1 MTLNLSLLYV
11 LWLEENC
18 QISPNKNKPPNLWHV
33 TSILV
38 WCIFVNRHIIN
49 VHKGQTPYQCTLCES
64 SFTKEFGL
72 NMHMKIVHK
81 EEKAIDKIRKCP
93 ICEEEFPNSHDLN
106 RHILSVHEGQ
116 TPYKCTMCES
126 SFAQS
131 FELTHHKKT
140 VHKETKQKIPCPICE
155 VEFSSSSHLN
165 RHILSVHKVKYS
177 KGQ

>member
-1 MTLNLSLLYV
+1 
-11 LWLEENC
+11 
-18 QISPNKNKPPNLWHV
+18 
-33 TSILV
+33 
-38 WCIFVNRHIIN
+38 
-49 VHKGQTPYQCTLCES
+49 
-64 SFTKEFGL
+64 
-72 NMHMKIVHK
+72 MHMKIVNK

-93 ICEEEFPNSHDLN
+93 ICEKEFPNSHDLN

-131 FELTHHKKT
+131 FELTHHNKT
-140 VHKETKQKIPCPICE
+140 VHEKEKKQKIPCPICE

-165 RHILSVHKVKYS
+165 RHILSVHKVQCS